1 MFCAGRNP
9 MNLRCLF
16 VAISTALCILGSG
29 VAKAGQTINEA
40 GALACVTDKWDE
52 KEVEKGHKL
61 VDYAGRC
68 VDIPDDAAAP
78 KYTEDCVGKYEYM
91 PDETYK
97 GSGTCTLKFKEAG
110 DTVTSTWEEGS
121 NLKENPYK
129 YTGGTGKYQGAS
141 GSGTYTYENLT
152 DTLAGG
158 RYKGTMQLP

>member
-1 MFCAGRNP
+1 MPTIRA
-9 MNLRCLF
+9 
-16 VAISTALCILGSG
+16 TA
-29 VAKAGQTINEA
+29 TRYN
-40 GALACVTDKWDE
+40 
-52 KEVEKGHKL
+52 
-61 VDYAGRC
+61 
-68 VDIPDDAAAP
+68 
-78 KYTEDCVGKYEYM
+78 
-91 PDETYK
+91 
-97 GSGTCTLKFKEAG
+97 EAG